1 MLSCYQIYVK
11 YFCKINYIFI
21 ATKKPWSMTMAFKRQ
36 TYSYNEFVSSV
47 TLGPNV
53 DAKETCL
60 MYVPLTAAGRNLAI
74 VS

>member
-1 MLSCYQIYVK
+1 
-11 YFCKINYIFI
+11 
-21 ATKKPWSMTMAFKRQ
+21 MTMAFKRQ